1 MKYFSV
7 DEHSKD
13 AIKLL
18 FDAGLKFDLHAK
30 KGIVSKHFAEY
41 LIGSGEYLSRFLLIF

>member
-1 MKYFSV
+1 LSEKEHILKSFSV

-30 KGIVSKHFAEY
+30 KGIASKHFAEY
-41 LIGSGEYLSRFLLIF
+41 LIGSG